1 MIRFVFRML
10 AMLSL
15 AIAVIFAVL
24 DAGRSIAAS
33 ELVATPLGTS
43 WLEAS
48 PQTLEA
54 ARAWMSGTLAPQ
66 AWDLGA
72 VFVLSL
78 PGFVVFAAL
87 ALVFYALGRRPS
99 RRAGRFA
106 PET

>member
-1 MIRFVFRML
+1 MIRFVFRVL

-24 DAGRSIAAS
+24 DATRSIAAS

-43 WLEAS
+43 WLQAS

-54 ARAWMSGTLAPQ
+54 ARAWIAGTLAPQ
-66 AWDLGA
+66 VWDPGA
-72 VFVLSL
+72 VFILSL
-78 PGFVVFAAL
+78 PGFLIFAAL
-87 ALVFYALGRRPS
+87 SLIFYALGRRPS